1 MADYSLPYSFF
12 NIHDLIVAIYPE
24 GKLIE
29 IDIDF
34 FGYRDGF

>member
-1 MADYSLPYSFF
+1 MTDYSLLYFFF

-29 IDIDF
+29 VDIDF
-34 FGYRDGF
+34 LGYRDGF